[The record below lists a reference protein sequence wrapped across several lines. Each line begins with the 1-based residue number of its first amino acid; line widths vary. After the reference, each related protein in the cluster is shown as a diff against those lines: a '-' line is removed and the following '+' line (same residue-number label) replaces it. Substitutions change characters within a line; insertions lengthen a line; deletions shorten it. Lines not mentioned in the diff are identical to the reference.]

1 MSLLPQGLVVLGS
14 HAFVFA
20 CWWSHSDTYRSTE
33 IKYPES
39 ESGSSWSWCIH
50 IERKHSINQETLEA
64 EINDSGCMSSW
75 WSLWILGCTC
85 EPNRMHTWTPENPE
99 GVSLALSLPSLHFSL
114 QIQRQIQ
121 MRRLSVES
129 CGHIYTFFT
138 NPPFNS
144 LCRFKQKE
152 GATIHIHSSK
162 TVKVSSAHFVF
173 HQLSFIQKLKIL

>member
-1 MSLLPQGLVVLGS
+1 
-14 HAFVFA
+14 
-20 CWWSHSDTYRSTE
+20 
-33 IKYPES
+33 
-39 ESGSSWSWCIH
+39 
-50 IERKHSINQETLEA
+50 
-64 EINDSGCMSSW
+64 
-75 WSLWILGCTC
+75 
-85 EPNRMHTWTPENPE
+85 MHTWTPENPE

-162 TVKVSSAHFVF
+162 TVNVSIAHFVF